1 VRWAHECQWL
11 WTNSLNGVAMCSITL
26 RRSVIDRLGDQWFAE
41 DLVSCEDWELEMRV
55 YHQCRVAV
63 LPEVLA
69 CVRCLNDGARLGR
82 AAPGM
87 PPTRE
92 QEMSLLRDRLT
103 VMERSH
109 WLTGLDA
116 DLAAELERFRDK
128 NAQQLARLVQADL

>member
-1 VRWAHECQWL
+1 
-11 WTNSLNGVAMCSITL
+11 MCSITL
-26 RRSVIDRLGDQWFAE
+26 RRSVVDRLGDKWFAE
-41 DLVSCEDWELEMRV
+41 DLVSCEDWELRCV
-55 YHQCRVAV
+55 STINVGSPCCRKSGLGSVSD
-63 LPEVLA
+63 
-69 CVRCLNDGARLGR
+69 DGARLGR

-92 QEMSLLRDRLT
+92 QEMCLLRDRLT

-128 NAQQLARLVQADL
+128 NARQLARLVQADG